1 MIGWLL
7 IFKILPNCTMH
18 TTGPQRFLDDL
29 TIANERFDLLT
40 KASHDVIWDWDLVQ
54 DVIFWNEAYQTM
66 LGYTDYE
73 SPKPIDSWSDCIHPD
88 DKKQVIAQLKKALSR
103 GDTQWSDEY
112 RFRKADGT
120 YAYIQD
126 RGYVIRRG
134 GKPVRMVGAMQDIT
148 DHLRLQQ
155 DRDNSVRRANMAI
168 EASGMGVWSVY
179 ALEDRM
185 ELDERCQAIYH
196 WPDRSPKLTEMLNWI
211 HADDRAPIYD
221 AMARTPRSS
230 LNKPAVIEFRLT
242 SPVDGKMRWI
252 RLIGRAYFNTAGQA
266 YYFTG
271 MAADITEEK
280 RREAALKRVEERF
293 QVAFD
298 HADVGVVIGDPQGK
312 FLLVNKGYCRM
323 TGYTAEELYEGSYA
337 DLNHPDD
344 AARKNALFR
353 EKIEQKAGSFTI
365 DSRYIRK
372 SGEMIWINHHVTLIY
387 TDTGELD
394 SIFSILRDITG
405 EKKQSEEQRKLLF
418 LVENSS
424 DFIVLS
430 DWNGQVTYLN
440 AAGQRMVGLDSPEE
454 ARRQNIDYLMPEEI
468 DRVIPQIAPSLLAT
482 NRWSGEVLY
491 RHFKTGEAIPV
502 HGTMLVITDP
512 VTGKPIGRASVVR
525 DLRPEKAA
533 QKSILESERRF
544 RDMIAQ
550 APVAI
555 GLLRGETFVVESA
568 NEKLLAMWQLPDDV
582 TGQKLSG
589 YLPADTHQDLFST
602 LARAYASGEVV
613 HIEEQKLEQVRDGKG
628 HTGYVNVTYKPLPDE
643 QGHIYAILVMAVD
656 ITSRVRARQKI
667 AEAEEVLR
675 GAIELAELGTWWMD
689 AKTHTLYFSDRMVDW
704 YGLPG
709 NYAPLAAIEQAVDVL
724 DRERLIKSATRAFR
738 IGPDG
743 KYEEEYTIRNLIT
756 GRKRI
761 ISAQGRV
768 TLNAEGEPVLLRGT
782 AQDITARKMTEQ
794 ELERQVDLR
803 TRELRKLNAS
813 LQQTNQELER
823 FAYIASHDLQEPLRK
838 VQAFGSILE
847 EEYGSALD
855 SRGLQILGRMQSSAS
870 RMSLLIRNILE
881 FSRTSQL
888 QVGTYEQVDLDQV
901 IREVQ
906 KDLELLISRKQ
917 GVIEVSEL
925 SPVEAIPLQ
934 MYQLFYN
941 LIGNALKFAK
951 PSVPPVVKISMVTL
965 TAAEQAD
972 YPFLFQGNEHCRISV
987 TDNGIGFNPAYAQQ
1001 IFGLFQRLHG
1011 KQQYEGTGIGLAL
1024 CHRIVMN
1031 HQGEIHAE
1039 SVEGEGASFHMVLP
1053 YRQPGVQ

>member
-1 MIGWLL
+1 
-7 IFKILPNCTMH
+7 MH
-18 TTGPQRFLDDL
+18 TTGAQRFLDDL

-40 KASHDVIWDWDLVQ
+40 RASHDVIWDWDLEQ

-73 SPKPIDSWSDCIHPD
+73 SAKPIDSWSDYIHPD
-88 DKKQVIAQLKKALSR
+88 DKKQVVAKLKKAISR
-103 GDTQWSDEY
+103 GDTQWNDEY

-155 DRDNSVRRANMAI
+155 DRDNSVFRANMAI

-185 ELDERCQAIYH
+185 ELDDRCQAIYH
-196 WPDRSPKLTEMLNWI
+196 WPGRSPKLTEMLAWI
-211 HADDRAPIYD
+211 HPDDQAPIYD

-242 SPVDGKMRWI
+242 SPIDRKTRWI
-252 RLIGRAYFNTAGQA
+252 RLIGRAYFNETGQA
-266 YYFTG
+266 HYFTG

-280 RREAALKRVEERF
+280 RKEEALKQVEERF
-293 QVAFD
+293 QSAFD
-298 HADVGVVIGDPQGK
+298 HADVGVVISDPKGK
-312 FLLVNKGYCRM
+312 FLLVNKGYCQM
-323 TGYTAEELYEGSYA
+323 TGYSPEALYEGSYA
-337 DLNHPDD
+337 DLNHPED
-344 AARKNALFR
+344 APRKNALFK
-353 EKIEQKAGSFTI
+353 EKMEQKASSFTI
-365 DSRYIRK
+365 DSRYVRK
-372 SGEMIWINHHVTLIY
+372 DGRQIWVNHHVTLIY
-387 TDTGELD
+387 TAAGDLD
-394 SIFSILRDITG
+394 SIFSILRDITE
-405 EKKQSEEQRKLLF
+405 EKKQSEEQQKLLF

-430 DWNGQVTYLN
+430 DWNGRVTYLN
-440 AAGQRMVGLDSPEE
+440 AAGQRMVGLDNMEE
-454 ARRQNIDYLMPEEI
+454 AKRQNIDYLMPEEI
-468 DRVIPQIAPSLLAT
+468 DRVIPQIAPSLLEH

-502 HGTMLVITDP
+502 HGTMLLITDP
-512 VTGKPIGRASVVR
+512 VTKKPIGRASVVR

-544 RDMIAQ
+544 REMITQ

-555 GLLRGETFVVESA
+555 GLLRGEQFVVESA
-568 NEKLLAMWQLPDDV
+568 NEKLLAMWQQSDSLI
-582 TGQKLSG
+582 GKKLTET
-589 YLPADTHQDLFST
+589 LPADQYQYLFT
-602 LARAYASGEVV
+602 ILDKAYQSGEVV
-613 HIEEQKLEQVRDGKG
+613 QVEEQKLEQIQDGKPQPR
-628 HTGYVNVTYKPLPDE
+628 YVNVTYKPLQDDR
-643 QGHIYAILVMAVD
+643 GGVYAVLIMAID
-656 ITSRVRARQKI
+656 ITGRVRARQKR

-675 GAIELAELGTWWMD
+675 GAIELAGLGTWWMD
-689 AKTHTLYFSDRMVDW
+689 ARTNTLYFSDRMVDW

-709 NYAPLAAIEQAVDVL
+709 NQASLDLIEQAVDVS
-724 DRERLIKSATRAFR
+724 DRERLVKAAMRAFR
-738 IGPDG
+738 LGLNG
-743 KYEEEYTIRNLIT
+743 KYEEEYTIRNLVT

-761 ISAQGRV
+761 ISAQGKV

-803 TRELRKLNAS
+803 TQELRKLNAS
-813 LQQTNQELER
+813 LLQTNQELER

-847 EEYGSALD
+847 EEYGSLLD
-855 SRGLQILGRMQSSAS
+855 THGLQMLNRMQASAN
-870 RMSLLIRNILE
+870 RMSLLIKDILE

-888 QVGTYEQVDLDQV
+888 QGGATYEQIDLAQV
-901 IREVQ
+901 IGDVQ
-906 KDLELLISRKQ
+906 KDLELLITQKQ
-917 GVIEVSEL
+917 AVIEVGEL
-925 SPVEAIPLQ
+925 EPVEGVSLQ

-941 LIGNALKFAK
+941 LIGNALKFSK
-951 PSVPPVVKISMVTL
+951 P
-965 TAAEQAD
+965 AEAPHIRIQMIRLSLAGQAG
-972 YPFLFQGNEHCRISV
+972 YPMIYQGNEHCRISV
-987 TDNGIGFNPAYAQQ
+987 TDNGIGFNPLYAQQ

-1024 CHRIVMN
+1024 CQRIVMN
-1031 HQGEIHAE
+1031 HQGEIRAE
-1039 SVEGEGASFHMVLP
+1039 SVEGEGATFHIVLP
-1053 YRQPGVQ
+1053 YKQPGTR